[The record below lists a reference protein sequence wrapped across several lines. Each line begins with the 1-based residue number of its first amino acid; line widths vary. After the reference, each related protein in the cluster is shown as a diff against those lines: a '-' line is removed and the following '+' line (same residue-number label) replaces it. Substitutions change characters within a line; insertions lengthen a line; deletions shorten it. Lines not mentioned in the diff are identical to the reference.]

1 MTDVGWLTFVKLARD
16 NLLERI
22 WTMLDQRRHQRIR
35 FSVPQKISIG
45 FGGAIGEG
53 VIENLSLSGLM
64 LRTPMPLE
72 ISHTVGCEFS
82 VFDSPVIDVPAAVV
96 SRVCDLFGVRFQQ
109 GPISQILIED
119 AINAALAS
127 GKASI
132 LSVHELGGRK
142 TMRII
147 GGLSAVLRSDFMHA
161 LTRMGVDEIDLE
173 GVTAVEQA
181 GLALC
186 LVATNRH
193 RVAIGAQ
200 SPCFSEAWALAL
212 AAPGSLEARE
222 LGV

>member
-1 MTDVGWLTFVKLARD
+1 
-16 NLLERI
+16 
-22 WTMLDQRRHQRIR
+22 MLDQRRHQRIR
-35 FSVPQKISIG
+35 FGVPQTIRIG

-72 ISHTVGCEFS
+72 ISHNIGCEFS

-96 SRVCDLFGVRFQQ
+96 SRVCDLYGVRFQP

-119 AINAALAS
+119 AINSALTS
-127 GKASI
+127 GNASI

-142 TMRII
+142 TMRIT

-186 LVATNRH
+186 LVATKRH
-193 RVAIGAQ
+193 GVTIGAQ
-200 SPCFSEAWALAL
+200 SSCFTEAWESAL
-212 AAPGSLEARE
+212 AAPGGLERME
-222 LGV
+222 TGV